1 MAFSWKFF
9 NETDQQS
16 VDELVQ
22 IVQEIKNNHQKLQN
36 LKSVDLNDDED
47 KALEELMK
55 KHKKKLEGAVDVLSE
70 FDTELDNYVKA
81 VEKRLNNQ

>member
-22 IVQEIKNNHQKLQN
+22 IVQEIKNNHKKLQN
-36 LKSVDLNDDED
+36 LKSVDVNDDED

-70 FDTELDNYVKA
+70 FDTELDNFVKA
-81 VEKRLNNQ
+81 VEKRLKN

>member
-22 IVQEIKNNHQKLQN
+22 IVQEIKNNHKKLQN

-70 FDTELDNYVKA
+70 FDTELDNFVKA
-81 VEKRLNNQ
+81 VEKRLKN